1 MGGVKVSDKVEI
13 ENEEIEENLVEEEA
27 GDEDEESEAI
37 GMPVEQDDPMSVI
50 EVNSVSKRFCRDLK
64 RSLFYGLKD
73 IGREVI
79 GKPANL
85 RLRKQEF
92 WALKDV
98 SFNLPK
104 GESLGLVGRNGC
116 GKTTLMR
123 IISGLIKPTHGKVT
137 VRGRLAPLLA
147 LGAGFNHVLTGRENI
162 YVNMAVLGL
171 TKKEIDERFDEVVE
185 FSEIKDALDAPV
197 QTYSSGMTAR
207 LGFACAIHS
216 VPDVLLLDEVFA
228 VGDLQFRQKCF
239 GKLSELRQ
247 NGTSFILVSHMPSI
261 VLGLCTKAVYI
272 KDGQM
277 VMGGSAEEVID
288 CYEEDLHLAGRSR
301 PGAVSE
307 GAEGLSS
314 DFELKSI
321 SFRDAEDNP
330 METLMTAR
338 PARLV
343 MEMRA
348 NVPIEGF
355 HGVIS
360 FIRLSSIDPE
370 DCEEIMRDEEG
381 VVLQLAN
388 HLEKCVYDLETGTYT
403 YGFSMRR
410 LGLRAGLYK
419 VRVELFA
426 KPDKVLATHDKFRFL
441 VKSRVQIDRSH
452 YYQPR
457 AWFLE
462 PVNGRGQVRAIRGKG
477 AGKIAMKQAVE

>member
-1 MGGVKVSDKVEI
+1 MDI
-13 ENEEIEENLVEEEA
+13 ENEEVEDDLVEEEI
-27 GDEDEESEAI
+27 GDEDEESEAAESSDDACDS
-37 GMPVEQDDPMSVI
+37 MPVI
-50 EVNSVSKRFCRDLK
+50 EVEGISKRFCRDLK

-92 WALKDV
+92 WALNNV

-123 IISGLIKPTHGKVT
+123 IISGLIKPTHGQVT

-147 LGAGFNHVLTGRENI
+147 LGAGFNTVLTGRENI

-171 TKKEIDERFDEVVE
+171 TKEEIDERFDDVVE
-185 FSEIKDALDAPV
+185 FSEIGYALDAPV

-207 LGFACAIHS
+207 LGFSCAIHS

-247 NGTSFILVSHMPSI
+247 NGTSFILVSHMPTI
-261 VLGLCTKAVYI
+261 VLGLCTKAVYMKNGEKI
-272 KDGQM
+272 MDGT
-277 VMGGSAEEVID
+277 AEEVID
-288 CYEEDLHLAGRSR
+288 RYEEDLHLSGQER
-301 PGAVSE
+301 PDAVV
-307 GAEGLSS
+307 GGIDPIVA
-314 DFELKSI
+314 DFEVKSV
-321 SFRDAEDNP
+321 SFRDAADNP
-330 METLMTAR
+330 METLMTAQ
-338 PARLV
+338 PARFV
-343 MEMRA
+343 MEVKV
-348 NVPIEGF
+348 NVPIQGF

-360 FIRLSSIDPE
+360 FSRLSSIDPDACGE
-370 DCEEIMRDEEG
+370 TIRDEENI
-381 VVLQLAN
+381 VLQLAN
-388 HLEKCVYDLETGTYT
+388 HLEKCVYDLEPGAYD

-410 LGLRAGLYK
+410 LGLRPGLYK
-419 VRVELFA
+419 VRIELFA

-441 VKSRVQIDRSH
+441 VKSRVQIGRSD

-457 AWFLE
+457 AWIMKPLDGE
-462 PVNGRGQVRAIRGKG
+462 GKVKTIRGKA
-477 AGKIAMKQAVE
+477 AGKIVVKPRAVE